1 MDIKKY
7 IKWKNDIESVIGVIV
22 GFIFGARF
30 ITFLFPYLVHYSSSG
45 ITISTSVYAPLIAI
59 VTGVLVFF
67 GIRTLAYLISS
78 MFLGAGIGIALY
90 EATGFDF
97 LIEIMKIAHIFVI
110 TII

>member
-7 IKWKNDIESVIGVIV
+7 IKLKNDIETVVGIIIGFV
-22 GFIFGARF
+22 FGARF

-45 ITISTSVYAPLIAI
+45 IGISTSVYAPLIAI
-59 VTGVLVFF
+59 LTGILVFF

-90 EATGFDF
+90 ELTGFNV
-97 LIEIMKIAHIFVI
+97 LVEMVKMAHVFM
-110 TII
+110 IILY

>member
-7 IKWKNDIESVIGVIV
+7 IKWKNDIETVVGIIV
-22 GFIFGARF
+22 GFVFGARF

-45 ITISTSVYAPLIAI
+45 IGISTSVYAPIVAI

-90 EATGFDF
+90 ELTGFEF
-97 LIEIMKIAHIFVI
+97 TLEIIKISHMAMISI
-110 TII
+110 L